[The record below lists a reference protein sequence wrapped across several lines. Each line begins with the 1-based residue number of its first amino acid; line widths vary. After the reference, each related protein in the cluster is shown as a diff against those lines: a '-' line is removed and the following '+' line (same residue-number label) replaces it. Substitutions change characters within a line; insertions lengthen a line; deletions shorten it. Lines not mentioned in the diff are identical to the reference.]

1 MPTGRISRWF
11 YRTAV
16 SSTNVLTGLHSLA
29 AACVH
34 VAGPGAL
41 AVFVN
46 SLIGGV
52 RTGHKPRLY
61 GLLRSDSK
69 RQNLFVINLSL
80 IVSLSVH
87 TIVHSSSK
95 VAAMRPAGLWAS
107 VRVW

>member
-1 MPTGRISRWF
+1 MPAARIARSF

-46 SLIGGV
+46 SLIGSV
-52 RTGHKPRLY
+52 RTVHKSRPF
-61 GLLRSDSK
+61 GLFPGYRT
-69 RQNLFVINLSL
+69 LS
-80 IVSLSVH
+80 S
-87 TIVHSSSK
+87 
-95 VAAMRPAGLWAS
+95 
-107 VRVW
+107 